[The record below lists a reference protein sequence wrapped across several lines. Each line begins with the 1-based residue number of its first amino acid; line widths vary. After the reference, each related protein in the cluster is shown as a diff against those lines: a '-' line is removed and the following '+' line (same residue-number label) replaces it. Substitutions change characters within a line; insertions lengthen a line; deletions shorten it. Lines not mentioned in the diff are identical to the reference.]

1 MCKISILTLTAVA
14 SAAASTAVSNVVW
27 DESIKGSFSSDGFAP
42 TQLGVFSLGA
52 NRVLGTLDVM
62 PDITPDYFS
71 FEIAAG
77 QQLAAIILERYAPAS
92 GEQQQ
97 SFIALQ
103 AGPQVTSEFDTS
115 VFLGATLVGGLPE
128 SLEGEDILDDLATPL
143 FGGQGFLP
151 PLGPGIYSIWFQETA
166 EAVGYTLAFVVVPA
180 PTSALA
186 LVSLGLWR
194 RRR

>member
-1 MCKISILTLTAVA
+1 MYSILAI
-14 SAAASTAVSNVVW
+14 AAAAGAAAADVVW
-27 DESIKGSFSSDGFAP
+27 DESVNGSFSADGFAP
-42 TQLGVFSLGA
+42 TQLGVLMLGA

-62 PDITPDYFS
+62 PDITPDYFT
-71 FEIAAG
+71 FQIAAG

-115 VFLGATLVGGLPE
+115 VFLGATLVGGLPG
-128 SLEGEDILDDLATPL
+128 SLEGEDILDDLANPL

-151 PLGPGIYSIWFQETA
+151 PLGPGVYSIWFQETA
-166 EAVGYTLAFVVVPA
+166 EAVDYTLSFVVIPA
-180 PTSALA
+180 PATGLA
-186 LVSLGLWR
+186 LVGLGLWR